1 MHLNTHGIFRVAT
14 SIAAI
19 LGTVSAFAHK
29 PAEPVNEPAAV
40 RRNPAAHGAPEDGC
54 CWLFGDYATGDWG
67 GRRAA
72 LSDKG
77 LHFTIGYTAEVFGN
91 VSGGFRQGAAFN
103 GLLELGLDFDFEKQL
118 GIKGLTAHINGFL
131 PSGKSFTS
139 HYGGDLGTVTNL
151 EFYNSARLFE
161 AWFQQEFLDG
171 KISIRAGALAL
182 DEEFA
187 GSDYAALFINASFGA
202 DTAMSANMPVPIYA
216 ITAPGVRLKFQPTEA
231 LTIQAAI
238 YDGNPAPGFFGDPS
252 NGAAASNEF
261 NRHGTDWSVRDDE
274 GSLWIIEAGY
284 VVNPPDEKISAPDG
298 KATTAPKAARGLFG
312 SYKIGYAHH
321 SDSFADFNAAARGA
335 LRNKSSNSVAYG
347 LLDQEILRE
356 SGTEDQGL
364 GFFARVM
371 AAPDSQNTVD
381 YAFEAGLRYQGLLPG
396 RDEDTL
402 GLGYAHISISDDF
415 ARANSAPGTPR
426 LDHEGII
433 ELTYSAKLTPWLSIQ
448 PDLQYIIHP
457 GASNALSDEWAVG
470 LRASLAF

>member
-1 MHLNTHGIFRVAT
+1 MHTNSHGISRVAV
-14 SIAAI
+14 SVAAI
-19 LGTVSAFAHK
+19 LCTAPAFAHK
-29 PAEPVNEPAAV
+29 PTEPVNEPAAV
-40 RRNPAAHGAPEDGC
+40 RRNPVAHGVPERGIC
-54 CWLFGDYATGDWG
+54 CLQGDYATGDWG
-67 GRRAA
+67 GRRTA
-72 LSDKG
+72 LSDRG
-77 LHFTIGYTAEVFGN
+77 LDITIGYTVDVFGN
-91 VSGGFRQGAAFN
+91 VSGGFRQGVAWN

-139 HYGGDLGTVTNL
+139 HYGGDFGTVTNL

-216 ITAPGVRLKFQPTEA
+216 IAAPGVRLKLQPTDA
-231 LTIQAAI
+231 LYIQGAI

-252 NGAAASNEF
+252 IGAAASDEF
-261 NRHGTDWSVRDDE
+261 NRHGTDWAVRDDE

-284 VVNPPDEKISAPDG
+284 VVNPPNEKESAPDG
-298 KATTAPKAARGLFG
+298 KATTVPKAARGLFG

-321 SDSFADFNAAARGA
+321 SDSFADFHAAARGV

-347 LLDQEILRE
+347 LIDQEILRE
-356 SGTEDQGL
+356 AGTEGQGL
-364 GFFARVM
+364 GFFARAM
-371 AAPDSQNTVD
+371 FAPDSQNTVD
-381 YAFEAGLRYQGLLPG
+381 YAFEVGLRYQGILPG

-415 ARANSAPGTPR
+415 ARANLAPRIPK

-433 ELTYSAKLTPWLSIQ
+433 ELTYSAKLTPWLSVQ